1 MINPLPR
8 YGGGFYFIVLVLL
21 VGGAESR
28 DPAPFFDYNISI
40 RKPFS
45 VRQ

>member
-28 DPAPFFDYNISI
+28 DPAPFLLITFY